1 MNNNLSKNFFA
12 DHFDLEQKEKTRD
25 IKRILSGKMPYI
37 PRYNG
42 ESLTITEIEQFA
54 NTNGIEFN
62 SEELLSLPSQAQYFK
77 IEYIYDEYRD
87 AGADIETL
95 KEWMI
100 CEGIAENPNRPTR
113 TEATN
118 IIGLYS
124 TGFLTAQCRK
134 LNKMVVA

>member
-12 DHFDLEQKEKTRD
+12 DHFDLEQKEKIRD

-42 ESLTITEIEQFA
+42 QSLTITEIEQFA
-54 NTNGIEFN
+54 LTNGLEFN

-77 IEYIYDEYRD
+77 ISYIYDEYRD
-87 AGADIETL
+87 AGADLSSLKDWL
-95 KEWMI
+95 KEERI
-100 CEGIAENPNRPTR
+100 CENPDCPTR
-113 TEATN
+113 TEANN
-118 IIGLYS
+118 IISIYS
-124 TGFLTAQCRK
+124 TGFLTNQCRK